1 MFLFWNPIFTQIS
14 NIYIYIYI
22 YTPSQW
28 RRIFLH
34 FMLHPRQ
41 LQEGQKKNP
50 IVPVVVVLIFFPYFL
65 QIPTNQTDCKILNQI
80 YNFQFQ
86 CKPINPNRLL
96 GFFWVKKRHVGGWR
110 KRKRYLMEIGKK
122 QVDEKKSEENK
133 KLVWVGYICHHI
145 RKFTKIKITIALRHN
160 KLSQYFHNNWG
171 VKYFIYQNKIK

>member
-1 MFLFWNPIFTQIS
+1 MEKNFLAL
-14 NIYIYIYI
+14 YA
-22 YTPSQW
+22 PSSSIA
-28 RRIFLH
+28 RRPKEESHCAGSGGSYFFSL
-34 FMLHPRQ
+34 
-41 LQEGQKKNP
+41 
-50 IVPVVVVLIFFPYFL
+50 FPYFL

-133 KLVWVGYICHHI
+133 KLV
-145 RKFTKIKITIALRHN
+145 
-160 KLSQYFHNNWG
+160 
-171 VKYFIYQNKIK
+171 

>member
-1 MFLFWNPIFTQIS
+1 MDPRSYNAKTPLVCKCYHWSFYVLSLNYSCFYFEIPFLPRSLT
-14 NIYIYIYI
+14 YIYIYI

-133 KLVWVGYICHHI
+133 KLV
-145 RKFTKIKITIALRHN
+145 
-160 KLSQYFHNNWG
+160 
-171 VKYFIYQNKIK
+171 

>member
-1 MFLFWNPIFTQIS
+1 MDPRSYNAKTPLVCKCYHWSFYVLSLNYSCFYFEIPFLPRSLT
-14 NIYIYIYI
+14 YIYI

-133 KLVWVGYICHHI
+133 KLV
-145 RKFTKIKITIALRHN
+145 
-160 KLSQYFHNNWG
+160 
-171 VKYFIYQNKIK
+171 

>member
-1 MFLFWNPIFTQIS
+1 MKICCVLTQLKFLFSKFSYIISTSPTHYQI
-14 NIYIYIYI
+14 YYY
-22 YTPSQW
+22 
-28 RRIFLH
+28 
-34 FMLHPRQ
+34 
-41 LQEGQKKNP
+41 
-50 IVPVVVVLIFFPYFL
+50 FFPYFL